1 MINNKEFPFAV
12 FFKNRTPNSDLCTV
26 IDINFEKKTLEVSN
40 GAVRLYPKFEEVN
53 LYRIDG
59 FNMDGSPTLVEVFWF
74 KN

>member
-1 MINNKEFPFAV
+1 
-12 FFKNRTPNSDLCTV
+12 V

-40 GAVRLYPKFEEVN
+40 GVVRLFPKFSEVN

-59 FNMDGSPTLVEVFWF
+59 FNNEKPNLTEVFWF

>member
-1 MINNKEFPFAV
+1 MINNKEYPFAV
-12 FFKNRTPNSDLCTV
+12 FFKNRTPNPDLCTV
-26 IDINFEKKTLEVSN
+26 ISINFEKKLLEISN

-59 FNMDGSPTLVEVFWF
+59 FNDEKPNLTEVFWF